1 MGASHSLRGNKSLAR
16 LRATLANPVRRK
28 RRRNQHWRNEP

>member
-1 MGASHSLRGNKSLAR
+1 MAENRSSHGNKSLAR

-28 RRRNQHWRNEP
+28 RRRNQYWRYEP

>member
-1 MGASHSLRGNKSLAR
+1 MVDDRSLRGLKRLAR

-28 RRRNQHWRNEP
+28 RRRNQFWRQ

>member
-1 MGASHSLRGNKSLAR
+1 MVANHSLRGNKSLAR

-28 RRRNQHWRNEP
+28 RRRNQYWRYEP